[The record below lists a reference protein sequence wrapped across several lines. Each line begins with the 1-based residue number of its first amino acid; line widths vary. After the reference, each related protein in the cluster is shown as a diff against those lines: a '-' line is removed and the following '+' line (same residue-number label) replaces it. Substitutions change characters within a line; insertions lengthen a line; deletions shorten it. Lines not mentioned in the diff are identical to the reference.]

1 MKPQTRPFTV
11 EIKHSRRNQKSAVQ
25 SIWSDVDLSAYQS
38 SESVS
43 GSSTNKPEIPA
54 TPVTDEI
61 EANDMMIVD
70 KTLTREPSAPSSVG
84 IVKSSG
90 LHYVQVYN
98 NGTRRALIGPLPRTR
113 ELAQGEAAEWIAR
126 CRSNSQQ

>member
-1 MKPQTRPFTV
+1 MKPQMRAFTV
-11 EIKHSRRNQKSAVQ
+11 EIKHSRRNQKSSAQ
-25 SIWSDVDLSAYQS
+25 SIWSDFDLSAYQS
-38 SESVS
+38 SESVPE
-43 GSSTNKPEIPA
+43 SSTNKPEIPA

-70 KTLTREPSAPSSVG
+70 KTLTREPSTPSSVG

-98 NGTRRALIGPLPRTR
+98 NGTQHALIGPFRTR
-113 ELAQGEAAEWIAR
+113 ELAQGEAAKWIAR
-126 CRSNSQQ
+126 CQSESQQ